1 MNHCWLKG
9 YKVTA
14 SVCVPRLSVV
24 SDEMILS
31 HCQQHCYHPIS
42 IISVITVSHC
52 CSTLGLHQTEVIP
65 VSDPHHILIL
75 ATNNSLVRGY
85 EWTSSYDFTS
95 SAMFS
100 IWFRIFPGQS
110 IVYNQGSET
119 FAKVIILNRKWLQC
133 QKPGIVWQ
141 FLHKC
146 KFHILRAIIW
156 CD

>member
-1 MNHCWLKG
+1 MKCIRKESRLSQQDCETVRHIFYKWETFSKTGRHNTWDEFCINPAIVNDDSLSFMYCNDVMNHCWLKG

-42 IISVITVSHC
+42 ITSVISVITVSHC

-85 EWTSSYDFTS
+85 
-95 SAMFS
+95 
-100 IWFRIFPGQS
+100 
-110 IVYNQGSET
+110 
-119 FAKVIILNRKWLQC
+119 
-133 QKPGIVWQ
+133 
-141 FLHKC
+141 
-146 KFHILRAIIW
+146 
-156 CD
+156 